1 VCNNAVLATIY
12 DEQITMASPNSSHR
26 KRLFSSYI
34 NDLPP
39 GELTWIGLRPSRKAE
54 IVEVGSAQA
63 IVDSGLDGDHRFE
76 NTLGSGRQVTLV
88 SEEYI
93 GQIEHFLALGRSA
106 GQALHSDE
114 ALHPRL
120 LRRNLVI
127 KGINL
132 DALRY
137 QQFSIGGAI
146 FEAGAIC
153 HPCLRMEELLGKGGI
168 AAMMGHGGLCLKVVQ
183 SGTITLGDT
192 VCLHHP
198 QQGLF

>member
-1 VCNNAVLATIY
+1 MSTS
-12 DEQITMASPNSSHR
+12 TR
-26 KRLFSSYI
+26 KRLFSRYI
-34 NDLPP
+34 QDLPP
-39 GELTWIGLRPSRKAE
+39 GELTWIGLRPERKAE
-54 IVEVGSAQA
+54 MVEVESVHSRVG
-63 IVDSGLDGDHRFE
+63 SGLVGDHGFE
-76 NTLGSGRQVTLV
+76 NTQGAGRQVTLV

-93 GQIEHFLALGRSA
+93 AQIEHFLELSRSA
-106 GQALHSDE
+106 NLPV
-114 ALHPRL
+114 HPRL

-127 KGINL
+127 KGMNL

-168 AAMMGHGGLCLKVVQ
+168 AAMMGHGGLCLKVIQ

>member
-39 GELTWIGLRPSRKAE
+39 GELTWIGLRPNRKAE

-106 GQALHSDE
+106 GKALHSDE

-168 AAMMGHGGLCLKVVQ
+168 AAMMGHGGLCLKVIQ

>member
-1 VCNNAVLATIY
+1 VCNNANLATIY
-12 DEQITMASPNSSHR
+12 DEQITMASLNSSNR

-39 GELTWIGLRPSRKAE
+39 GELTWIGLRPNRKAE
-54 IVEVGSAQA
+54 INEVDSAQA
-63 IVDSGLDGDHRFE
+63 IVDSGLEGDHRFE
-76 NTLGSGRQVTLV
+76 NTLGSGRQVTLI

-93 GQIEHFLALGRSA
+93 GQTEHFLALSRSTN
-106 GQALHSDE
+106 QPV
-114 ALHPRL
+114 HPRL

-168 AAMMGHGGLCLKVVQ
+168 AAMMGHGGLCLKVIQ
-183 SGTITLGDT
+183 SGKITLGDT

>member
-1 VCNNAVLATIY
+1 MV
-12 DEQITMASPNSSHR
+12 SPNSSHR

-54 IVEVGSAQA
+54 IVEVDSAQA

-93 GQIEHFLALGRSA
+93 GQIEHFLALSRSTN
-106 GQALHSDE
+106 QPI
-114 ALHPRL
+114 HPRQ

-183 SGTITLGDT
+183 SGKIKVGDT

>member
-1 VCNNAVLATIY
+1 VCNNAILATIY
-12 DEQITMASPNSSHR
+12 DELITMASTNSSNR

-39 GELTWIGLRPSRKAE
+39 GKLTWIGLRPSRKAE
-54 IVEVGSAQA
+54 VVEVNSAQA
-63 IVDSGLDGDHRFE
+63 IVDSGLEGDHRFE
-76 NTLGSGRQVTLV
+76 NTLGSGRQVTLM

-93 GQIEHFLALGRSA
+93 GQIEHFLALSRSTN
-106 GQALHSDE
+106 QPV
-114 ALHPRL
+114 HPRL

-168 AAMMGHGGLCLKVVQ
+168 AAMMGHGGLCLKVIQ
-183 SGTITLGDT
+183 SGKITLGDT
-192 VCLHHP
+192 VCLHYP

>member
-1 VCNNAVLATIY
+1 MAVSRTSVS
-12 DEQITMASPNSSHR
+12 Q
-26 KRLFSSYI
+26 KRLFSRYI
-34 NDLPP
+34 EDLPP
-39 GELTWIGLRPSRKAE
+39 GKLTWIGLRPERQAE
-54 IVEVGSAQA
+54 VVEVNSVQA
-63 IVDSGLDGDHRFE
+63 IAGSGLDGDHRFE
-76 NTLGSGRQVTLV
+76 NTLGSGRQVTLI

-93 GQIEHFLALGRSA
+93 GQIAHFLSLSRSNTNMLL
-106 GQALHSDE
+106 QHSV
-114 ALHPRL
+114 HPKL

-127 KGINL
+127 KGMNL
-132 DALRY
+132 EALRY

-146 FEAGAIC
+146 FEAGALC

-183 SGTITLGDT
+183 SGKISVGDT

>member
-12 DEQITMASPNSSHR
+12 DEQITMASTNSSHR

-54 IVEVGSAQA
+54 VVEVDSAQA
-63 IVDSGLDGDHRFE
+63 IVDSGLEGDHRFE
-76 NTLGSGRQVTLV
+76 NTLGSGRQVTLM

-93 GQIEHFLALGRSA
+93 SQIEHFLTLSRSTN
-106 GQALHSDE
+106 QPV
-114 ALHPRL
+114 HPRL

-168 AAMMGHGGLCLKVVQ
+168 AAMMGHGGLCLKVIQ
-183 SGTITLGDT
+183 SGKITLGDT

>member
-1 VCNNAVLATIY
+1 VCNNANLATIY
-12 DEQITMASPNSSHR
+12 DEQITMASPNSSNR

-34 NDLPP
+34 NDLSP

-54 IVEVGSAQA
+54 IVEVDSAQA
-63 IVDSGLDGDHRFE
+63 IVDSGLEGDHRFE
-76 NTLGSGRQVTLV
+76 NTLGSGRQVTLI

-93 GQIEHFLALGRSA
+93 GQTEHFLALSRSTN
-106 GQALHSDE
+106 QPV
-114 ALHPRL
+114 HPRL

-127 KGINL
+127 RGINL

-168 AAMMGHGGLCLKVVQ
+168 AAMMGHGGLCLKVIQ

>member
-1 VCNNAVLATIY
+1 VCNNANLATIY
-12 DEQITMASPNSSHR
+12 DEQITMASPNSSNR

-34 NDLPP
+34 NDLSP
-39 GELTWIGLRPSRKAE
+39 GELTWIGLRTDRKAE
-54 IVEVGSAQA
+54 VVEVDSAQA
-63 IVDSGLDGDHRFE
+63 IVDSGLEGDHRFE
-76 NTLGSGRQVTLV
+76 NTLGSGRQVTLI

-93 GQIEHFLALGRSA
+93 GQTEHFLALSRSTN
-106 GQALHSDE
+106 QPV
-114 ALHPRL
+114 HPRL

-168 AAMMGHGGLCLKVVQ
+168 AAMMGHGGLCLKVIQ

>member
-1 VCNNAVLATIY
+1 ML
-12 DEQITMASPNSSHR
+12 
-26 KRLFSSYI
+26 
-34 NDLPP
+34 
-39 GELTWIGLRPSRKAE
+39 
-54 IVEVGSAQA
+54 EVDSAQA
-63 IVDSGLDGDHRFE
+63 IVDSGLEGDHRFE
-76 NTLGSGRQVTLV
+76 NTLGSGRQVTLM

-93 GQIEHFLALGRSA
+93 GQTEHFLALSRSTK
-106 GQALHSDE
+106 QPV
-114 ALHPRL
+114 HPRL

-168 AAMMGHGGLCLKVVQ
+168 AAMMGHGGLCLKVIQ
-183 SGTITLGDT
+183 SGKITLGDT

>member
-1 VCNNAVLATIY
+1 
-12 DEQITMASPNSSHR
+12 MASTNSSQR

-54 IVEVGSAQA
+54 ILETNSAQA
-63 IVDSGLDGDHRFE
+63 LADSGLEGDHRFE
-76 NTLGSGRQVTLV
+76 NTLGSGRQVTLM

-93 GQIEHFLALGRSA
+93 GQIEHFLALSRSTK
-106 GQALHSDE
+106 QNV
-114 ALHPRL
+114 HPRL

-168 AAMMGHGGLCLKVVQ
+168 AAMMGHGGLCLKVIQ
-183 SGTITLGDT
+183 SGKITLGDT